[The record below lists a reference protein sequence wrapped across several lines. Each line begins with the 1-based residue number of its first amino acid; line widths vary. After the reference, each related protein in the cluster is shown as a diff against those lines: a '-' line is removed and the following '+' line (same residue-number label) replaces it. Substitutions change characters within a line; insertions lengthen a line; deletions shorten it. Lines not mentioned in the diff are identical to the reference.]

1 MRAKAARK
9 LREVAEIARQE
20 AEKEL
25 RLAVGGRLP
34 RRLVFDHLPKCGGS
48 SIMVYLRSNYLR
60 RQTFAI
66 DGARPLADVA
76 RFRRLP
82 EARRHG
88 FQLVSGHLAN
98 RLVPLVHGESLLV
111 TVLRDPIDRI
121 VSHYY
126 FAKGLREHYLHD
138 TIVRRGLS
146 LEEYVTSGISDEL
159 TNWYTAHFSQRTP
172 AEVEAAPEES
182 LQAALDAV
190 RRYDLVGFVDDI
202 GGFAT
207 ALRALAELPIE
218 FGGTRTNVTRTRPK
232 LRDVP
237 EASLATIAAA
247 NHLDVQLYREVRA
260 ARGAG

>member
-25 RLAVGGRLP
+25 RLAVGGGAP

-82 EARRHG
+82 ENRRHAY
-88 FQLVSGHLAN
+88 QLVSGHLAN
-98 RLVPLVHGESLLV
+98 RLVPLAHEESLV
-111 TVLRDPIDRI
+111 ATVLRDPIDRI

-146 LEEYVTSGISDEL
+146 LEDYVTSGISDEL
-159 TNWYTAHFSQRTP
+159 TNWYTAHFAQRTP

-182 LQAALDAV
+182 LQAALDALG
-190 RRYDLVGFVDDI
+190 RYDLVGFVDDI
-202 GGFAT
+202 AGFAS
-207 ALRALAELPIE
+207 ALQGLAALPQP
-218 FGGTRTNVTRTRPK
+218 FGGTRTNVTRKRPK

-237 EASLATIAAA
+237 STSLAVIAEA
-247 NHLDVQLYREVRA
+247 NYLDVQLYREIRA
-260 ARGAG
+260 ARGMS